1 METVRDIT
9 IALLR
14 SFDMTRVFGNPGSTE
29 LPMFRGFPA
38 DFEYVLG
45 LQEATVL
52 AMADGHAQATRN
64 AALVNLHSSAGVG
77 HALGN
82 LFTAY
87 KNQAPLIVT
96 AGQQAR
102 SILPYEPF
110 LHAERPTE
118 FPRPFVKWACEPA
131 RAADVPHAIAR
142 AYRIAM
148 TPPFG
153 PCFVSVPVDDWDQP
167 GEAVESRTLAT
178 RNPGDRA
185 ALNALA
191 AQLRDAR
198 SPALVL
204 GAGVARDSAWEAAV
218 ALAEA
223 QRACVYVAPF
233 AARNVFPER
242 HKLFQGFLKASR
254 ADIVARLARHDLVI
268 VAGGPLSL
276 YHTEAPGPHLPR
288 GTASWIID
296 DNPCVLSWAPSGSAI
311 LADTGL
317 ALTYL
322 AGTAASC
329 ERPMPDPPARSTPP
343 AGEMSDRL
351 AMARIAALRPAG
363 AIVVEEAPSSR
374 GAMQEFLPM
383 LTPDSFYTTASG
395 GLGYALPA
403 AVGIAMARRGERVI
417 ALLGDG
423 SAMYSIQALFSA
435 ARAAVPLS
443 VLVIVNR
450 RYEALEQFG
459 SHFGLNKVEGTDL
472 SGIDFCAIAAGH
484 GVASRQAE
492 TPTELDA
499 ALRWSF
505 GEAGPTLVEIIVP

>member
-1 METVRDIT
+1 MKTVRDVT

-14 SFDMTRVFGNPGSTE
+14 NLGMTRIFGNPGSTE
-29 LPMFRGFPA
+29 LPMFRDFPA

-82 LFTAY
+82 LFTAF
-87 KNQAPLIVT
+87 KNQVPLVVT

-102 SILPYEPF
+102 SILPFDPF
-110 LHAERPTE
+110 LYAERPTE

-131 RAADVPHAIAR
+131 RAADVPRAIAR
-142 AYRIAM
+142 AYHIAM

-153 PCFVSVPVDDWDQP
+153 PCFISVSVDDWDQP
-167 GEAVESRTLAT
+167 GEPLETRMLAT
-178 RNPGDRA
+178 RNPGDREALDQLASALRA
-185 ALNALA
+185 AKN
-191 AQLRDAR
+191 
-198 SPALVL
+198 PALVL
-204 GAGVARDSAWEAAV
+204 GAGVARDQGWDAAV

-223 QRACVYVAPF
+223 QRACVYAAPF
-233 AARNVFPER
+233 ASRNVFPET
-242 HKLFQGFLKASR
+242 HPQFHGFIKASR
-254 ADIVARLARHDLVI
+254 GEIVSRLSRHDLVV
-268 VAGGPLSL
+268 VAGGPLNL
-276 YHTEAPGPHLPR
+276 YHTEASGPHLPAD
-288 GTASWIID
+288 TMSWIID
-296 DNPCVLSWAPSGSAI
+296 DNPAVLSWAPSGNAI
-311 LADTGL
+311 LADSGMAL
-317 ALTYL
+317 AYL
-322 AGTAASC
+322 AQAAGVSTRPVP
-329 ERPMPDPPARSTPP
+329 ERPPRPEAPPD
-343 AGEMSDRL
+343 EMSDRL
-351 AMARIAALRPAG
+351 AMARIAALRPPG

-374 GAMQEFLPM
+374 SAMQAFLPM
-383 LTPDSFYTTASG
+383 LAPDSFYTTASG

-403 AVGIAMARRGERVI
+403 AVGIAMARPGERVI

-459 SHFGLNKVEGTDL
+459 KHFGLEQVEGTDL
-472 SGIDFCAIAAGH
+472 SGIDFCAIARGH
-484 GVASRQAE
+484 GVPSRRVEMAHD
-492 TPTELDA
+492 LDA
-499 ALRWSF
+499 ALAWSF
-505 GEAGPTLVEIIVP
+505 AETGPTLVEIVVP